1 MRINLKKK
9 SYLYKLLLLALI
21 IIMTIIGCYGNGPI
35 DNIVGKDK
43 KLTGT
48 IRIWCS
54 ERSKDS
60 ISNSFMLF
68 KKEYPELELEITAL
82 TKEEIKSDLSKEDI
96 SQEDLPHIIEVAS
109 YDIANMVNSYPEV
122 FVTVDKAMDKIKDKI
137 LPWKL
142 EEVTYDKKLYAFP
155 WDTEPKVLIYNKKL
169 ADQYKISSFE
179 IKTWLEF
186 SDLGI
191 LLKDQSLGQVKLIA
205 LRENVDGNL
214 YKSMLRQFRKALYSN
229 ESSITLPEEENKH
242 VLSTIKGMYRE
253 EMVYTLKEGEDPVQ
267 VLKEGKA
274 LCILG
279 DPSIIN
285 RINKD
290 AELNNIQ
297 WEVQNLPAFE
307 YGGKRSVHGE
317 GNAFMLTKK
326 TESKEAAQ
334 DFLNF
339 LLTDVDSVTYSLK
352 EAGIIPSLPVL
363 YNLPEFNSTSSNYQG
378 IRLWRF
384 MAEQSKE
391 EVAILYDHRYEE
403 LEKKLIQ
410 MEEEA
415 LGGRDVGVLTTLL
428 EEELN
433 KKSNGEAGD

>member
-82 TKEEIKSDLSKEDI
+82 TREEIKSNLSKEDI

-214 YKSMLRQFRKALYSN
+214 YKSMLRQFR
-229 ESSITLPEEENKH
+229 
-242 VLSTIKGMYRE
+242 
-253 EMVYTLKEGEDPVQ
+253 
-267 VLKEGKA
+267 
-274 LCILG
+274 
-279 DPSIIN
+279 
-285 RINKD
+285 
-290 AELNNIQ
+290 
-297 WEVQNLPAFE
+297 
-307 YGGKRSVHGE
+307 
-317 GNAFMLTKK
+317 
-326 TESKEAAQ
+326 
-334 DFLNF
+334 
-339 LLTDVDSVTYSLK
+339 
-352 EAGIIPSLPVL
+352 
-363 YNLPEFNSTSSNYQG
+363 
-378 IRLWRF
+378 
-384 MAEQSKE
+384 
-391 EVAILYDHRYEE
+391 
-403 LEKKLIQ
+403 
-410 MEEEA
+410 
-415 LGGRDVGVLTTLL
+415 
-428 EEELN
+428 
-433 KKSNGEAGD
+433 